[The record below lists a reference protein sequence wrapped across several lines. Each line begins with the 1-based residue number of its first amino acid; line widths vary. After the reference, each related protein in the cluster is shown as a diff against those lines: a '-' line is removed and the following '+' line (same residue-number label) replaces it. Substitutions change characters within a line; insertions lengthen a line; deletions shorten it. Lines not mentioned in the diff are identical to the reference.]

1 MSMKI
6 SNDKESSGSRYWKS
20 LDDLAQTPSFRT
32 WVEREFPQGAS
43 MLDGVQR
50 RNFMKVMAASF
61 GLAGFGMTGCRRPE
75 QAIMPYGQ
83 SPEDIIPGVPA
94 YYCTSHP
101 NSHGNQPLIVESHQ
115 ARPTK
120 IEGNP
125 SYTSSGGATDVYAQ
139 ASVLNLYDPDRSKG
153 SYVRQNTPSSNDD
166 EATWEKISKVDA
178 EEEISK
184 LLSAE
189 SLSSG
194 SIAVLADKSSSPSR
208 SDLVQKLK
216 AKGVFWAEYEP
227 IDFNEPGN
235 ALADALEIDG
245 VLRVLPKLDIAKR
258 ILSIDSDFLSYREPE
273 GASSTRGF
281 SKGRKADSP
290 EDVGKM
296 NRLYSV
302 ESDLTRTGAAADHR
316 LRLESSRMV
325 SFVNAL
331 AAEVLKDVAS
341 EKVLKH
347 LTERG
352 TGVASHSSWIKE
364 TAKDLFSHKGKSL
377 VLAGSH
383 LPSEVHILTCA
394 INKSLEAN
402 GHTIDYAKVSNEL
415 VPSEKKLSDLV
426 SKLEEG
432 LVTTLIFLGGNP
444 AYLSSGNLDWGAL
457 TKKVKTVI
465 RYGYEVDETSQLA
478 NLHIG
483 ASHYLESWGDGRD
496 WSHSAYFPIQPLIS
510 PLFETFSELD
520 FLCRLAGIEDD
531 SRSLVEKKFL
541 ELSENKKSFE
551 DFLRV
556 GLLRL
561 EQKFEP
567 VNIDLSEIIELYS
580 SPVPLP
586 NQDSLEVL
594 LVPDFHTWDG
604 RYSNNGWMQECP
616 EPMSKLTWDNAILVS
631 PVMARLLDKK
641 HPDLNLLPK
650 PTMLN
655 RNGQVAPDTAVF
667 DSGKQDSPIV
677 KLSLPNGSYVEG
689 PLHVQPGLA
698 DYTLVA
704 TLGMGRKVVGRVG
717 KGTGYDSSALLGNN
731 SSRIV
736 TGVSLTP
743 TKKRKTL
750 ANVQEHW
757 SMEGRAIVRE
767 ANVDEYLDDQSFAS
781 KMGAESHSPQIYGR
795 DDNASLKFKAQ
806 TTPRGHSLYEHPDHN
821 YEKSDK
827 PGLHQ
832 WGMAIDLNL
841 CTGCNACVVACQSE
855 NNIPVVGKDQ
865 VLRGREMHW
874 IRLDRYFSS
883 TEREGEEVPSDV
895 QVNFQGVSCMHC
907 ETAPC
912 EQVCPVNATVHD
924 EEGLNAMAYN
934 RCVGTRYCANNCPYK
949 VRRFNFFDWNKRKTD
964 QLYLGPLGEENPKL
978 PTMANNPD
986 VTVRMRGVMEKC
998 TYCVQRIQE
1007 AKILTKVNAQRTA
1020 KFETGKDGPEIE
1032 LGDELKVPDGTIK
1045 TACQQV
1051 CSADAISFGDLS
1063 DPESEVSKKKDNP
1076 RNYSVLGYLDT
1087 RPRTTYLARV
1097 RNPNPQMPD
1106 ATLKPYSSREYHDR
1120 AHPSHDDH
1128 GHDHQDG
1135 LPTDVNG
1142 NSAH

>member
-1 MSMKI
+1 MNI
-6 SNDKESSGSRYWKS
+6 SNEKDSSGSRYWKS

-75 QAIMPYGQ
+75 QAIMPYGR
-83 SPEDIIPGVPA
+83 SPEEIIPGVPV
-94 YYCTSHP
+94 YYCTSQP

-125 SYTSSGGATDVYAQ
+125 SYLPSGGATDIYAQ
-139 ASVLNLYDPDRSKG
+139 ASVLNLYDPDRSQG
-153 SYVRQNTPSSNDD
+153 SYVKKKTSSKSGD
-166 EATWEKISKVDA
+166 EVKWEKISRVDA
-178 EEEISK
+178 EKEISK
-184 LLSAE
+184 LLSSE

-208 SDLVQKLK
+208 ADLVQKLK
-216 AKGVFWAEYEP
+216 DKGVFWAEYEA
-227 IDFNEPGN
+227 IDFNGPAN
-235 ALADALEIDG
+235 ALADALGVDG
-245 VLRVLPKLDIAKR
+245 SLRVLPKLGIAKR
-258 ILSIDSDFLSYREPE
+258 ILSIDCDFLSCREPE
-273 GASSTRGF
+273 DSSNTRGF
-281 SKGRKADSP
+281 SKGRKADSQD
-290 EDVGKM
+290 DVSKM

-302 ESDLTRTGAAADHR
+302 ESDLTRTGGVADHR

-331 AAEVLKDVAS
+331 AAEVLQGVAS
-341 EKVLKH
+341 EKIIKH
-347 LTERG
+347 LKDRG
-352 TGVASHSSWIKE
+352 SGVASHSNWIKE
-364 TAKDLFSHKGKSL
+364 TAKDLSSHKGKSL
-377 VLAGSH
+377 VLAGNH
-383 LPSEVHILTCA
+383 LPDEVHILTCA

-402 GHTIDYAKVSNEL
+402 GKTVDYAHLSDDD
-415 VPSEKKLSDLV
+415 VPDEEKFSDLV
-426 SKLEEG
+426 SKLKEG
-432 LVTTLIFLGGNP
+432 LVTTLIFMGGNP
-444 AYLSSGNLDWGAL
+444 AYLSCGNVEWSEL
-457 TKKVKTVI
+457 TKNVKTVL
-465 RYGYEVDETSQLA
+465 RFGYEVDETSQLA
-478 NLHIG
+478 DLHVG

-496 WSHSAYFPIQPLIS
+496 WSHSSYFPIQPLIS
-510 PLFETFSELD
+510 PLFETFSELE

-531 SRSLVEKKFL
+531 PRSLVEKKFN
-541 ELSENKKSFE
+541 ELSEKTISFE

-567 VNIDLSEIIELYS
+567 VNFDLSKILEFNLLL
-580 SPVPLP
+580 PAVPS
-586 NQDSLEVL
+586 NDSLEVL

-616 EPMSKLTWDNAILVS
+616 DPMSKLTWDNAILVS
-631 PVMARLLDKK
+631 PVMARFLEEK

-650 PTMLN
+650 ATMLN
-655 RNGQVAPDTAVF
+655 KNGEVAPDTAVF
-667 DSGKQDSPIV
+667 DLGKQDSPIV
-677 KLSLPNGSYVEG
+677 KLSLPNGSFIEG

-717 KGTGYDSSALLGNN
+717 TGTGYDSSALLGND

-736 TGVSLTP
+736 TSVSLTP
-743 TKKRKTL
+743 TSKRKTL

-767 ANVDEYLDDQSFAS
+767 ANVEEYLEDENFAS

-795 DDNASLKFKAQ
+795 DEKASVKFKAQ

-883 TEREGEEVPSDV
+883 TERDGAEIPSDV

-1007 AKILTKVNAQRTA
+1007 AKIRTKVNAQRTA
-1020 KFETGKDGPEIE
+1020 KFETGKNGPEIE
-1032 LGDELKVPDGTIK
+1032 LGDELKVPDGTMK

-1063 DPESEVSKKKDNP
+1063 DPESEVTKKKENP

-1097 RNPNPQMPD
+1097 RNPNPEMPD
-1106 ATLKPYSSREYHDR
+1106 FTEKPYSSREYHDR

-1128 GHDHQDG
+1128 GHEGHG
-1135 LPTDVNG
+1135 EHPTGANG
-1142 NSAH
+1142 NSDH